1 MNIAFIPA
9 RCGSKEIELKNIK
22 LFCGKPLIFWN
33 LQALQNSKN
42 IDVIYVATD
51 CNDIKEVVNSFNFSK
66 VFIYDREAINASDTA
81 STESVMLEFINKN
94 NFLDEDLF
102 FLVQAT
108 SPLTQTEDFDNA
120 LKQLK
125 EEQADSLLTCV
136 RTKAFFWNDNGFAI
150 NYNYMKRPRRQ
161 DFKGLLMENGSFYIN
176 RIKNILK
183 DKNRLS
189 GKITI
194 FEMQEYKSIDIDTN
208 DDWISAE
215 QAMQKYN
222 INGDM
227 SC

>member
-22 LFCGKPLIFWN
+22 PFCGKPLIFWN

-51 CNDIKEVVNSFNFSK
+51 CSDIKEVVHSFNFSK
-66 VFIYDREAINASDTA
+66 VFIYDREAINASDTS
-81 STESVMLEFINKN
+81 STESVMLEFINKK
-94 NFLDEDLF
+94 NFCDEDLF

-136 RTKAFFWNDNGFAI
+136 RTKAFFWNDNGSAI

-161 DFKGLLMENGSFYIN
+161 NFKVQLMENGSFYIN
-176 RIKNILK
+176 SIKNILK

-194 FEMQEYKSIDIDTN
+194 FEMQAYQSIDIDTKE
-208 DDWISAE
+208 DWILAE
-215 QAMQKYN
+215 QTMQTHSLY
-222 INGDM
+222 GELH
-227 SC
+227 C